1 MKYIGIDVGSSFLKA
16 VLLDLENDRITD
28 SRSFPSPKKS
38 RGKIPYYLRYRLCR
52 LVIVSNS

>member
-28 SRSFPSPKKS
+28 SRSFPSRKNQGQDS
-38 RGKIPYYLRYRLCR
+38 LFLRYRLCR